1 MSRKVL
7 IIAYYWPPAGGG
19 GVQRW
24 VKFVKYLRGFGWEP
38 VVYTAENAD
47 YPLLDPTL
55 EQDIPSDIEVIRRPI
70 TEPYNLFRALT
81 GKKKSDKM
89 DPAFLSQGKKLGWK
103 EQIATW
109 IRGNFFIPDARCLW
123 IKPSVRFLLQY
134 LKEHPVDIIVSTGP
148 PHTCHLIGLGIKQKL
163 GLPWIADFRDQW
175 SQIDYFDD
183 LKLTAIARK
192 KHLRLE
198 KAVLDQS
205 DAVVTV
211 GPYLGAELGT
221 LTNNR
226 IEVITNGFDEA
237 DRGAVTE
244 ISNKRFS
251 LVYIGTINDAQNPVV
266 LWRAL
271 SALKSENHPLMDDF
285 VLKIVGKAEAQILK
299 DVREFNLEDIVEHI
313 GYVPHAEAIAWQER
327 ASVLL
332 LLINNTKNNKAIVTG
347 KLFEYLASGH
357 PILCIG
363 PDDGDASQII
373 RSVGAGITV
382 DYQDSEALVLQL
394 KEWYQAYQSG
404 NLLLNPA
411 DILKFSRRELT
422 KKMAKLFDELYEKGL
437 S

>member
-24 VKFVKYLRGFGWEP
+24 VKFVKYLRDFGWEP
-38 VVYTAENAD
+38 VVYTAENPD

-55 EQDIPSDIEVIRRPI
+55 VHDIPSDVEVIRRPI
-70 TEPYNLFRALT
+70 TEPYNLFRTLT

-103 EQIATW
+103 EHIATW

-134 LKEHPVDIIVSTGP
+134 LKKNPVDIIVSTGP
-148 PHTCHLIGLGIKQKL
+148 PHSCHLIGLGIKQKL
-163 GLPWIADFRDQW
+163 GLPWLADFRDQW
-175 SQIDYFDD
+175 TQIDYFDD
-183 LKLTAIARK
+183 LKLTEIARK

-198 KAVLDQS
+198 KAVLDKCN
-205 DAVVTV
+205 AVVTV
-211 GPYLGAELGT
+211 GPYIGGELGT

-226 IEVITNGFDEA
+226 IEVITNGFDET
-237 DRGAVTE
+237 DRKSIIK
-244 ISNKRFS
+244 ISEKRFS

-266 LWRAL
+266 LWQAL
-271 SALKSENHPLMDDF
+271 SALKSENHPMMNDF
-285 VLKIVGKAEAQILK
+285 VLKIVGKADAQILK
-299 DVREFNLEDIVEHI
+299 DIREFNLDDIVEYI
-313 GYVPHAEAIAWQER
+313 GYVPHAEAIAWQES
-327 ASVLL
+327 ATVLL
-332 LLINNTKNNKAIVTG
+332 LLINQTKNNKAIVTG

-363 PDDGDASQII
+363 PEEGDAAQII
-373 RSVGAGITV
+373 HSVEAGITV
-382 DYQDSEALVLQL
+382 DYNDSDGLVLQL
-394 KEWYQAYQSG
+394 KKWYHARMSG

-411 DILKFSRRELT
+411 DIRKFSRKELT
-422 KKMAKLFDELYEKGL
+422 KKMAQLLDEISDKGP